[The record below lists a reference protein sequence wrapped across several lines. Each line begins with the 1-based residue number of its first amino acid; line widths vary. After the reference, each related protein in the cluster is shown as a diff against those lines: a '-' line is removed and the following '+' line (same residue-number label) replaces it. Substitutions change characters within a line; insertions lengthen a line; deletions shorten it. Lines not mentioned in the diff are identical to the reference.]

1 VKLVHI
7 AGLLANLTCIQAEL
21 YQMEAAL
28 STGEDP
34 LWVVPYTTVAND
46 YHSLLQD
53 YTAYVEVCSLQ
64 PLACI
69 LSCMGTHEVT
79 TMAAAGYPSLRHLA
93 RLESRLRFFEFHDFL
108 LCTSMPSAAGK
119 SVCHISLLWMIVL
132 YDQLCLSRHWG
143 LYLYLLNQPSNKHA

>member
-1 VKLVHI
+1 MRVKLVHI

-34 LWVVPYTTVAND
+34 LWFVPYATVAND

-69 LSCMGTHEVT
+69 FVRPVYPCSPSSQWQQPDIHHCCILHALNKRCRSLDL
-79 TMAAAGYPSLRHLA
+79 MAFCCVR
-93 RLESRLRFFEFHDFL
+93 
-108 LCTSMPSAAGK
+108 
-119 SVCHISLLWMIVL
+119 VCH
-132 YDQLCLSRHWG
+132 QLQAQVYVASACC
-143 LYLYLLNQPSNKHA
+143 Q

>member
-1 VKLVHI
+1 MQDHIVLTSSFYVKLVHI

-28 STGEDP
+28 STGADP

-46 YHSLLQD
+46 FQTLLQD

-69 LSCMGTHEVT
+69 LLGMCTHAVIT
-79 TMAAAGYPSLRHLA
+79 VATAWYP
-93 RLESRLRFFEFHDFL
+93 
-108 LCTSMPSAAGK
+108 
-119 SVCHISLLWMIVL
+119 
-132 YDQLCLSRHWG
+132 
-143 LYLYLLNQPSNKHA
+143 

>member
-1 VKLVHI
+1 MLSSIYARPHCVDLFVYVKLVHI

-46 YHSLLQD
+46 FQTLLQD

-69 LSCMGTHEVT
+69 LLGMCTHAVIT
-79 TMAAAGYPSLRHLA
+79 VATAWYP
-93 RLESRLRFFEFHDFL
+93 
-108 LCTSMPSAAGK
+108 
-119 SVCHISLLWMIVL
+119 
-132 YDQLCLSRHWG
+132 
-143 LYLYLLNQPSNKHA
+143 

>member
-7 AGLLANLTCIQAEL
+7 AGLLANLTCIEAEL

-46 YHSLLQD
+46 YHNLLQD

-64 PLACI
+64 PHACI
-69 LSCMGTHEVT
+69 FVTH
-79 TMAAAGYPSLRHLA
+79 GHP
-93 RLESRLRFFEFHDFL
+93 
-108 LCTSMPSAAGK
+108 
-119 SVCHISLLWMIVL
+119 
-132 YDQLCLSRHWG
+132 
-143 LYLYLLNQPSNKHA
+143 